1 MNNKSTDNI
10 SRLDDMSENNQNHAE
25 NAEIKLL
32 DVVALTEDQ
41 PEHNLKRG
49 EVGTVVE
56 ILSDGEAFEVEFS
69 DDNGQMYKCSS
80 FLASQLQV
88 ISDEPININPN
99 RQANDA
105 LEGYYYQLCHT
116 VDAWLDLAEN
126 DVLYVEFAE
135 DFDIESEGTF
145 TAIQVKHTQRNI
157 TLRSEQVTDA
167 INNYWELRN
176 KNKDQCVKFRLLT
189 KSKIGKEQGDHFG
202 IDKPGLELWNR
213 CSNDEAVIKN
223 ISDFLQ
229 NDGKVS
235 SEVNEFLSNA
245 PSKEIYEQ
253 LIEPITLD
261 TDCKSVDFVEQSIF
275 KKLIHHGDRHGIS
288 PSKAKEVLDPLINEA
303 WKVAR
308 EAENRELTRLLFL
321 KIFEEKT
328 KRLVSEQ
335 RLQHLE
341 MLATMKENVKTGS
354 VDSSSDSLIQ
364 PYLQIQADIP
374 QLYLDVVLPRT
385 ELFTIIQTK
394 LQSNGIV
401 VIQGGVDKGKS
412 TLANLTA
419 RAINESWFWMK
430 LTNKDASQVALL
442 LQHLASTIRQESTQ
456 VNVVID
462 DLNLQ
467 PQHFHW
473 YEDDLGLVVHRVFER
488 GAKLLITSQHKPPNV
503 LIRRLGIS
511 KTIVVDVPN
520 FTEPEIKQFA
530 SEMECPPDDTETW
543 TALIQTH
550 TGGHPRLV
558 HAWLVHLREEGWNEQ
573 KILEG
578 LLQPPDEVVEER
590 EAARQLLTNLPENQR
605 EFLYRL
611 SLMLIGFRKNYAL
624 NIAEILEPISHPGD
638 VFSQLVGPWIDQVS
652 ENYYTISPL
661 LRNAANEVWSDDRIK
676 DLHAHISNAILKTK
690 KLNAMDAWSVIT
702 HSIIGKNRGAL
713 ISIVQA
719 LMDAEEDTWENLGQ
733 VLSSL
738 VHIHTIPH
746 RELFPGDVIVNFC
759 FRSLQFRI
767 AVESKPEMALQLL
780 EIWDEETKPYE
791 PRESYLH
798 SRLMLATQALK
809 YNHISLPV
817 KTLVDYL
824 NEIINIT
831 ENNETVQEMHLNSM
845 DRLKEQNIVTSNYF
859 SYLFGF
865 IYMRPNINVSFLNEL
880 IDTLDECDQ
889 RIRTLLLA
897 DFENEIIGAQILI
910 NGCWLAEEK
919 LQNPDWIRCLEVFD
933 KIIEKTYAWGYPY
946 LAAASAIGKAIIH
959 DEYLNNADT
968 AHEVIQD
975 FTLKVGVLPLI
986 EEAQAQVYFHQEHY
1000 REALNIYERILPVWN
1015 PPSEQLDIGPLEEY
1029 RRAAICAANLDDW
1042 KKAAVF
1048 LEEGANKT
1056 QEVENTNRY
1065 IGLYADAGFAQFK
1078 SGNMLESIKLSTL
1091 ALQEFEKLPQD
1102 NTDLK
1107 YYALKKR
1114 IAGSIG
1120 WIAYHKDE
1128 KFTSE
1133 SLEPSVAFCSHPDIN
1148 EEVLNLP
1155 DSPIELIWIALARI
1169 EYKYGDSITALEHCT
1184 QIAAKTTNP
1193 SFLGSLALLKLQYDY
1208 RNKTFENLPER
1219 IHHIANASTFL
1230 FKQKQNEI
1238 EIEKEDTNSLYV
1250 SALRDLTSVE
1260 YIIAILVSGLLSQL
1274 VANRDLHEVLAVWRS
1289 KSIDFSIRENMYT
1302 ALDLIESILFG
1313 NLKQASIELNDL
1325 DAKVERRLVA
1335 TFKVILNPET
1345 SPENLFAAHLNI
1357 TTYFISSQL
1366 GDYIVQDLA
1375 DLLSVQWLEK
1385 IKFRAA
1391 LKTPMYTVPDI
1402 ERACNSSETGKKK
1415 IGQILISV
1423 YPAVSLSIP
1432 SETLQQIR
1440 SWIELESEQKQEI
1453 GKNPAAQRLIKAME
1467 KPPHLTD
1474 EDIEALNQSIK
1485 EGEIPIKFD
1494 SPFDFDDSEK

>member
-1 MNNKSTDNI
+1 MNNKSTDDI
-10 SRLDDMSENNQNHAE
+10 SRIDDLSENNQERAE

-56 ILSDGEAFEVEFS
+56 ILSEGEAFEVEFS

-88 ISDEPININPN
+88 LPDEPININPN

-105 LEGYYYQLCHT
+105 LKGYYYQLCHT

-126 DVLYVEFAE
+126 EVLYVEFAE

-167 INNYWELRN
+167 INNYWELRT
-176 KNKDQCVKFRLLT
+176 KNEDRCVKFRLLT

-202 IDKPGLELWNR
+202 IDKSGLELWNR
-213 CSNDEAVIKN
+213 CSNDEVVIKD

-229 NDGKVS
+229 NDGKVAL
-235 SEVNEFLSNA
+235 EVNEFLSIA
-245 PSKEIYEQ
+245 SSKEVYEQ
-253 LIEPITLD
+253 LIEPIAWD
-261 TDCKSVDFVEQSIF
+261 TDCKSVNFVEQSIL
-275 KKLIHHGDRHGIS
+275 KKLVHHGDRHGIS
-288 PSKAKEVLDPLINEA
+288 PSKAQEVLEPLINEA

-308 EAENRELTRLLFL
+308 QAENREITRLHFL
-321 KIFEEKT
+321 NIFEKKT

-335 RLQHLE
+335 HLQHLE
-341 MLATMKENVKTGS
+341 MLAMMKENVKTGS
-354 VDSSSDSLIQ
+354 VDNSSDSLIQ
-364 PYLQIQADIP
+364 PYPHIHTEVPKI
-374 QLYLDVVLPRT
+374 YLDVVVPRT
-385 ELFTIIQTK
+385 ELLTNIQAK
-394 LQSNGIV
+394 LKSDGIV
-401 VIQGGVDKGKS
+401 VIQGGVDTGKT
-412 TLANLTA
+412 TLAKLTA
-419 RAINESWFWMK
+419 NAIDADWFWLK
-430 LTNKDASQVALL
+430 FTNKEASHIVQD
-442 LQHLASTIRQESTQ
+442 LQQLADVVSNRSTQ
-456 VNVVID
+456 VNVILD
-462 DLNLQ
+462 DLKLQ
-467 PQHFHW
+467 PHQLQE
-473 YEDDLGLVVHRVFER
+473 YEEDLGVVVYRVLER
-488 GAKLLITSQHKPPNV
+488 GAKLLITSQHEPPGD
-503 LIRRLGIS
+503 LIRRLS
-511 KTIVVDVPN
+511 FSSTVVIGVPN
-520 FTEPEIKQFA
+520 FTRHEIEQFA
-530 SEMECPPDDTETW
+530 EQMGCPTIDLKTW
-543 TALIQTH
+543 VTFIQTH

-558 HAWLVHLREEGWNEQ
+558 HARLVQLREEGWKTLDTIESIIQ
-573 KILEG
+573 TPQEIKK
-578 LLQPPDEVVEER
+578 ER
-590 EAARQLLTNLPENQR
+590 EAARQLLADYSKDQR

-611 SLMLIGFRKNYAL
+611 SLLTEFRKDYAI
-624 NIAEILEPISHPGD
+624 NIGEIPAPISHSGD

-661 LRNAANEVWSDDRIK
+661 LRNAANEVWPDDRIK

-690 KLNAMDAWSVIT
+690 KLNTMDVWSVIT
-702 HSIIGKNRGAL
+702 HSIVGKNRGAL

-719 LMDAEEDTWENLGQ
+719 LMHAEEDTWENLCQ

-738 VHIHTIPH
+738 VHVHTIPP

-767 AVESKPEMALQLL
+767 AVESKPEMALQIL

-798 SRLMLATQALK
+798 SRLMLATQALR

-817 KTLVDYL
+817 KKLVDYL

-845 DRLKEQNIVTSNYF
+845 ERLKEQNIVTSNYF

-865 IYMRPNINVSFLNEL
+865 IYMHPNINVSFLNEL

-889 RIRTLLLA
+889 RIRTFLLA
-897 DFENEIIGAQILI
+897 DFENEIIRAQILI

-933 KIIEKTYAWGYPY
+933 KIIEKTNAWGYPH

-968 AHEVIQD
+968 AHEVLQD
-975 FTLKVGVLPLI
+975 ITSRIGSLPVI

-1015 PPSEQLDIGPLEEY
+1015 PPSDQLDIGPLEEY

-1042 KKAAVF
+1042 KKAAAF

-1091 ALQEFEKLPQD
+1091 ALQEFEKLPQN

-1155 DSPIELIWIALARI
+1155 DSPIELIWIPLARI

-1208 RNKTFENLPER
+1208 RNKIFENLPER
-1219 IHHIANASTFL
+1219 IHHIANACTLL
-1230 FKQKQNEI
+1230 FKQKQNER
-1238 EIEKEDTNSLYV
+1238 ELEKKDTNSLYV

-1260 YIIAILVSGLLSQL
+1260 SITAIFVSGLLSQL
-1274 VANRDLHEVLAVWRS
+1274 VANRDLHEVLAVWRK

-1335 TFKVILNPET
+1335 TFKVMLNPET

-1357 TTYFISSQL
+1357 TTYFINSPWE
-1366 GDYIVQDLA
+1366 DFVVNDLA
-1375 DLLSVQWLEK
+1375 ELLSVQWLEK
-1385 IKFRAA
+1385 ITFRAK
-1391 LKTPMYTVPDI
+1391 LKTPFLTVPQI
-1402 ERACNSSETGKKK
+1402 EQACKNSETGKKK
-1415 IGQILISV
+1415 IGQILIAV
-1423 YPAVSLSIP
+1423 HQAVSVKVPLSP
-1432 SETLQQIR
+1432 EFFQQFR
-1440 SWIELESEQKQEI
+1440 TWTESEQEYVI

-1494 SPFDFDDSEK
+1494 SDDSEK